1 MNKIFLVF
9 LLINPLFFP
18 VLPTKSGTEE
28 QKNAAIMILAACT
41 WSQLG
46 QIPRS
51 KIIETAKMGYQKTHG
66 STRKVDWD
74 KAISLAEKLDK
85 VENHGCFK

>member
-74 KAISLAEKLDK
+74 KAIFLAEKLDQ